1 MPRDLKQTDRNEMKI
16 DDAISGCDLVLY
28 YRQPTTQER
37 IDFQRASFSR
47 KGKKVIVR
55 TPEARAEFGALVLT
69 GIRPGDFSA
78 GTDDSGKPI
87 LIASDPD
94 SPDYTPNWKDQV
106 VATAGDLL
114 MLLGMQVFEGS
125 MQALMKNAAPDV
137 DDEDDEETV
146 LPLATS
152 SNG

>member
-47 KGKKVIVR
+47 KGKKIINRRSEAQVEYGAVI
-55 TPEARAEFGALVLT
+55 LT
-69 GIRPGDFSA
+69 GIREGDFTA
-78 GTDDSGKPI
+78 GTDENGKAVFI
-87 LIASDPD
+87 SSDVTSTAYRED
-94 SPDYTPNWKDQV
+94 WKELV
-106 VATAGDLL
+106 SATAGDLL
-114 MLLGMQVFEGS
+114 MLLGLQIFEGS
-125 MQALMKNAAPDV
+125 LQQLMKNATPEN
-137 DDEDDEETV
+137 DEDDDDETIV
-146 LPLATS
+146 PLVTS